1 MAPAFGSCD
10 ADGIL
15 FPGRRQKQTRSPEGA
30 SMPPEKFESHP
41 QAPHAI
47 ARCSACRK
55 RRCAARIR
63 LSRAGRASHRAQQIA
78 NRRAD
83 RKKTG
88 ILAYK
93 AMICRPSGS
102 PSADNT
108 GSDRAGIPSIEA
120 GTLKTGLPV
129 EPSPTGAAPGAASV
143 ACMIAVRCKKLR
155 A

>member
-1 MAPAFGSCD
+1 MGPAYCGTGFWQLRSGRHP
-10 ADGIL
+10 L
-15 FPGRRQKQTRSPEGA
+15 PGKATEANQVTRSA
-30 SMPPEKFESHP
+30 STPPEKFESHP

-63 LSRAGRASHRAQQIA
+63 LSRAGRAWQRAQQIA

-93 AMICRPSGS
+93 AHDLQAERQPLG
-102 PSADNT
+102 
-108 GSDRAGIPSIEA
+108 RQY
-120 GTLKTGLPV
+120 
-129 EPSPTGAAPGAASV
+129 
-143 ACMIAVRCKKLR
+143 RQ
-155 A
+155 

>member
-1 MAPAFGSCD
+1 
-10 ADGIL
+10 
-15 FPGRRQKQTRSPEGA
+15 
-30 SMPPEKFESHP
+30 MPPEKFESHP

-63 LSRAGRASHRAQQIA
+63 LSRAGRAWHRAQQIA

-93 AMICRPSGS
+93 AHDLQAERQPLGRQYRQRQGRNQGCL
-102 PSADNT
+102 ALT
-108 GSDRAGIPSIEA
+108 GTFDYF
-120 GTLKTGLPV
+120 
-129 EPSPTGAAPGAASV
+129 
-143 ACMIAVRCKKLR
+143 
-155 A
+155 